1 MNIRGKLLL
10 PAGALALIGAVWPIS
25 DLTALKRDAP
35 LPAQS
40 GQSPGASA
48 APVIRF
54 VKDPEIAPM
63 FQARDISGNSIS
75 TADWNGKVVL
85 LNFWATW
92 CPPCRLEIAE
102 LIALQAKFGD
112 RLQIVG
118 VSEDEEP
125 PEKVLQF
132 TRQVGINYPIV
143 MDNPALTESYPG
155 VMGLPTSFVI
165 DTHGRVVQR
174 HTGLYPL
181 EAYDREV
188 RALLGLPVN
197 ANIEIFVD
205 TGQVLLK
212 NAANATTLPGV
223 EFGDLTAEQ
232 KKRALHRLNAESC
245 TCECGLTLA
254 QCRINDSSCPVSL
267 KLAKQVVKDVASSG
281 TPEPASPSKSGN
293 SNSR

>member
-25 DLTALKRDAP
+25 DLTALKRDSP
-35 LPAQS
+35 LPAKS
-40 GQSPGASA
+40 SQSPGASTV
-48 APVIRF
+48 PVIRF
-54 VKDPEIAPM
+54 VKDPEIAPP
-63 FQARDISGNSIS
+63 FQARDISGKSIS

-92 CPPCRLEIAE
+92 CPPCRLEIPE
-102 LIALQAKFGD
+102 LIVLQAKYGD

-118 VSEDEEP
+118 VSEDEDP
-125 PEKVLQF
+125 PEMVLRF
-132 TRQVGINYPIV
+132 AREVGINYPIV
-143 MDNPALTESYPG
+143 MENPALTESYPG
-155 VMGLPTSFVI
+155 VTGLPTTFVI

-197 ANIEIFVD
+197 ANIETFVD

-223 EFGDLTAEQ
+223 EFGNLTADQ

-245 TCECGLTLA
+245 TCGCGLTLA
-254 QCRINDSSCPVSL
+254 ECRINDSSCPVSL
-267 KLAKQVVKDVASSG
+267 KIAKQVVKDVASGS
-281 TPEPASPSKSGN
+281 TPEPLSPSRGGNTKS
-293 SNSR
+293 R

>member
-1 MNIRGKLLL
+1 MNLRRRLLL
-10 PAGALALIGAVWPIS
+10 PAGALALVGAVWPIN
-25 DLTALKRDAP
+25 DLTALKREAP

-40 GQSPGASA
+40 GQLPGASTP
-48 APVIRF
+48 PVIRF
-54 VKDPEIAPM
+54 VKDPEIAPP
-63 FQARDISGNSIS
+63 FQARDLSGISIS

-92 CPPCRLEIAE
+92 CPPCRLEIPE
-102 LIALQAKFGD
+102 LIALQAKYGD

-118 VSEDEEP
+118 ISDDEDP
-125 PEKVLQF
+125 PEMVLRF
-132 TRQVGINYPIV
+132 AREVRINYPIV
-143 MDNPALTESYPG
+143 MNNTALTESYPG
-155 VMGLPTSFVI
+155 VTGLPTTFVI

-181 EAYDREV
+181 EAYEREV

-197 ANIEIFVD
+197 ANIETFVD
-205 TGQVLLK
+205 IGQVLLK

-245 TCECGLTLA
+245 TCGCSLTLA
-254 QCRINDSSCPVSL
+254 QCRINDSSCPISL
-267 KLAKQVVKDVASSG
+267 KIAKQVVKDVATSA
-281 TPEPASPSKSGN
+281 TPESASPSKSGN